1 MKQTRFIPIED
12 CGLQIRETEFG
23 QGKSRT
29 VVGRPVMF
37 GVRSVNLTP
46 WSDTRVVYEIL
57 EPNCITQELI
67 NRSNVVYNNNHSND
81 ISDMIGR
88 CVNGKGTLS
97 LVLRENYMESSCDYP
112 NTTVANDT
120 LEHIRLGN
128 VYGMSFAFDDRN
140 ANGEENVTYERTNE
154 TVDGKE
160 VWLRH
165 VWLITK
171 LFDVANVTHPAY
183 EQTSVATREMSEAID
198 KAIEEQ
204 LKREAAHQETD
215 EEREAREKA
224 EREAAEREANG
235 GETNAE
241 KAEREA
247 REQAEREANGGETNA
262 EKEARRIAEEETRMK
277 AEALAREE
285 AARKEKQL
293 QEERKQRE
301 ILSRK
306 RKLGFS
312 RNSVQQDYCNKE
324 LAREDW
330 NKDYVDYLQSQFI
343 NVNDVAGFTEEEL
356 TAPIMNREEFE
367 QQQAVELY
375 REKATRAGE
384 LWDMAL
390 NQLSG
395 SAHKWKW
402 DYMDYLEGIKYRD
415 TADVTLEE
423 AREEI
428 LSYEEFAE
436 LNVAEEEIQVQASE
450 MVAISVDTTDEVQ
463 VIVVS

>member
-97 LVLRENYMESSCDYP
+97 LVLREKYMESSCDYP

-204 LKREAAHQETD
+204 PKRECGDKNDKHDDDPDDDPDDHNDPDDKGETD

-224 EREAAEREANG
+224 EREANG
-235 GETNAE
+235 GETIAE
-241 KAEREA
+241 KEA
-247 REQAEREANGGETNA
+247 REAKEREANGGETNA
-262 EKEARRIAEEETRMK
+262 EKEAR
-277 AEALAREE
+277 
-285 AARKEKQL
+285 
-293 QEERKQRE
+293 
-301 ILSRK
+301 
-306 RKLGFS
+306 
-312 RNSVQQDYCNKE
+312 
-324 LAREDW
+324 
-330 NKDYVDYLQSQFI
+330 
-343 NVNDVAGFTEEEL
+343 
-356 TAPIMNREEFE
+356 
-367 QQQAVELY
+367 
-375 REKATRAGE
+375 
-384 LWDMAL
+384 
-390 NQLSG
+390 
-395 SAHKWKW
+395 
-402 DYMDYLEGIKYRD
+402 
-415 TADVTLEE
+415 E
-423 AREEI
+423 ARE
-428 LSYEEFAE
+428 LEEQEQRFREQQAMRLRHRAMRLRTEQE
-436 LNVAEEEIQVQASE
+436 LESLNY
-450 MVAISVDTTDEVQ
+450 
-463 VIVVS
+463 